1 MYRQGQEIR
10 YGFHATPSQFMSD
23 LALSDKDFSV
33 NVQSTS
39 QIIPVTT
46 QAGYFWGRNQQSVP
60 QFTGVHSRLFV
71 SKLDMSYMLLHHNS
85 WESATTPSGI
95 CQEST
100 TYTSD
105 HIYSHSGR
113 IFWDR
118 SMTHTAD
125 HRVHSPVAKST
136 FCTQHQ
142 SIWLGLFLSLVLCIL
157 FLTTV
162 QCWCTIQLWWY
173 YHGNP
178 IKLTSDSSHA
188 VFDVYQFSL
197 GHPASVINI
206 YNCFLCCFSIIFL
219 HKCVVYVIF
228 HVMHMNIPWW

>member
-23 LALSDKDFSV
+23 LPLSDKDFSV

-113 IFWDR
+113 IFWNQ
-118 SMTHTAD
+118 SMTHTVD
-125 HRVHSPVAKST
+125 HRVHSPVTNPT

-162 QCWCTIQLWWY
+162 QCWCTIQLW
-173 YHGNP
+173 
-178 IKLTSDSSHA
+178 
-188 VFDVYQFSL
+188 
-197 GHPASVINI
+197 
-206 YNCFLCCFSIIFL
+206 
-219 HKCVVYVIF
+219 
-228 HVMHMNIPWW
+228 

>member
-10 YGFHATPSQFMSD
+10 YGFHVTSSQFMWG
-23 LALSDKDFSV
+23 LPLSDKDFSV

-113 IFWDR
+113 IFWDQ
-118 SMTHTAD
+118 SMAHTVD
-125 HRVHSPVAKST
+125 HRVHSPVTKST

-162 QCWCTIQLWWY
+162 QCWCTIQLW
-173 YHGNP
+173 
-178 IKLTSDSSHA
+178 
-188 VFDVYQFSL
+188 
-197 GHPASVINI
+197 
-206 YNCFLCCFSIIFL
+206 
-219 HKCVVYVIF
+219 
-228 HVMHMNIPWW
+228 